1 MKRLLALLLPIL
13 VTIGLLLYALRGV
26 DLSTLR
32 STLLEGELWVIPP
45 FLILLAFFF
54 FANALRWTLILGP
67 FGRFRVRQVAP
78 SMMIGFAGNNLLPLR
93 IGELIRT
100 VIFAKESG
108 CSRSGVLMTLVVER
122 ALDLAGILLVF
133 VTGALFVGEL
143 PPGWGYGL
151 AVALAGIAALITVLA
166 LLGRFPDVSLDLWR
180 RLSPSLPTLVAERGE
195 TYLIELTR
203 GLAALAK
210 PSTAAALLAQSL
222 VRWYIA
228 AALVWLSLAS
238 YGVFA
243 SPGVAMLAVGIT
255 AAAVSLPSV
264 PGFVGP
270 VQAAFVFALTPFGI
284 GQEVA
289 LAASILFLVGH
300 WVPVTLTGALYFVS
314 RHYSY
319 RQIRREAASL
329 NDGADTA

>member
-13 VTIGLLLYALRGV
+13 FTVGLLVYALRGV
-26 DLSTLR
+26 DLGTLR
-32 STLLEGELWVIPP
+32 STLLEGELWVIAP

-54 FANALRWTLILGP
+54 FNSAQRWTLILRP
-67 FGRFRVRQVAP
+67 FGRFSVRQVAP
-78 SMMIGFAGNNLLPLR
+78 SMMIGFAGNNVLPLR

-122 ALDLAGILLVF
+122 ALDLVGILLVF
-133 VTGALFVGEL
+133 VTGAILLGEL
-143 PPGWGYGL
+143 PPGWTYGL
-151 AVALAGIAALITVLA
+151 AIALAGILTLMTVLV
-166 LLGRFPDVSLDLWR
+166 LLGRFPNVSLGLWR
-180 RLSPSLPTLVAERGE
+180 RLSPSLPAVVAERGQ
-195 TYLIELTR
+195 TYLTELTR
-203 GLAALAK
+203 GLAALAT
-210 PSTAAALLAQSL
+210 PSTTAALLAQSL
-222 VRWYIA
+222 LRWYVA
-228 AALVWLSLAS
+228 AALVWLSLAG
-238 YGVFA
+238 YGVSV
-243 SPGVAMLAVGIT
+243 SPGVVMLVVGVT

-284 GQEVA
+284 SQEVA

-300 WVPVTLTGALYFVS
+300 WVPITLTGALFFVS

-319 RQIRREAASL
+319 RQIRREAAALSE
-329 NDGADTA
+329 GSEIA

>member
-1 MKRLLALLLPIL
+1 MKRLLALLLPVL
-13 VTIGLLLYALRGV
+13 FTVGLLVYALGGV
-26 DLSTLR
+26 DLNALR
-32 STLLEGELWVIPP
+32 STLLEGKLWVVPP

-54 FANALRWTLILGP
+54 INSAQRWTLLLRP
-67 FGRFRVRQVAP
+67 FGHFSTRQVAP
-78 SMMIGFAGNNLLPLR
+78 AMMIGFAGNNVLPLR

-108 CSRSGVLMTLVVER
+108 CSRSAVLMTLVVER
-122 ALDLAGILLVF
+122 ALDLVGILLVF
-133 VTGALFVGEL
+133 ATGAILVGEL
-143 PPGWGYGL
+143 PPGWSYGL
-151 AVALAGIAALITVLA
+151 AIALAGILALMTVLV
-166 LLGRFPDVSLDLWR
+166 LLGRFPNISLDLWR
-180 RLSPSLPTLVAERGE
+180 HLSPSFPTLVAERGQ
-195 TYLIELTR
+195 TYLAELTR
-203 GLAALAK
+203 GLEALAT
-210 PSTAAALLAQSL
+210 PATAAALLLQSL
-222 VRWYIA
+222 LRWYVA

-238 YGVFA
+238 YGV
-243 SPGVAMLAVGIT
+243 SVPPGVAMLVVGVT

-300 WVPVTLTGALYFVS
+300 WVPVTLTGALYFVA

-329 NDGADTA
+329 SEGAEVG

>member
-13 VTIGLLLYALRGV
+13 VTVGLLVYALSGV

-54 FANALRWTLILGP
+54 FNNALRWTLILRP
-67 FGRFRVRQVAP
+67 FGHFSVRQVAP

-122 ALDLAGILLVF
+122 ALDLVGILLVF
-133 VTGALFVGEL
+133 VTGALLVGEL
-143 PPGWGYGL
+143 PPGWSYGL
-151 AVALAGIAALITVLA
+151 AVALAGILSLLTVLV
-166 LLGRFPDVSLDLWR
+166 LLGRFPNLSLGLWK
-180 RLSPSLPTLVAERGE
+180 RLSPSLPTLVAERGQ
-195 TYLIELTR
+195 TYLTELSR
-203 GLAALAK
+203 GLGALATA
-210 PSTAAALLAQSL
+210 STGFALFLQSL
-222 VRWYIA
+222 LRWYVA

-238 YGVFA
+238 YGV
-243 SPGVAMLAVGIT
+243 SVPPGVAMLVVGVT

-284 GQEVA
+284 SQEVA

-300 WVPVTLTGALYFVS
+300 WVPVTLTGAIYFVS

-329 NDGADTA
+329 SEDSEIA

>member
-13 VTIGLLLYALRGV
+13 FTVGLLVYALRGV

-54 FANALRWTLILGP
+54 FNNALRWTLILRP
-67 FGRFRVRQVAP
+67 FGRFSVRKVTP
-78 SMMIGFAGNNLLPLR
+78 SMMIGFAGNNVLPLR
-93 IGELIRT
+93 IGELIRA

-122 ALDLAGILLVF
+122 ALDLVGILVVF
-133 VTGALFVGEL
+133 VTGAILVGEL
-143 PPGWGYGL
+143 PPGWAYGL
-151 AVALAGIAALITVLA
+151 AVALGGILALMTVLV
-166 LLGRFPDVSLDLWR
+166 LLGRFPTVGLGLWR
-180 RLSPSLPTLVAERGE
+180 RLSPSLPTLVAERGN
-195 TYLIELTR
+195 TYLRELTR
-203 GLAALAK
+203 GMGALAT
-210 PSTAAALLAQSL
+210 PSTAAALLVQSL
-222 VRWYIA
+222 VRWFVA

-238 YGVFA
+238 YGVSA
-243 SPGVAMLAVGIT
+243 SPGVAMLVVGVTAV
-255 AAAVSLPSV
+255 AVSLPSV

-270 VQAAFVFALTPFGI
+270 IQAAFVFALTPFGI

-289 LAASILFLVGH
+289 LAASILFLVGQ

-319 RQIRREAASL
+319 RQIRREAATLSES
-329 NDGADTA
+329 A

>member
-13 VTIGLLLYALRGV
+13 FTIGLLVYALSGV
-26 DLSTLR
+26 DLGTLR

-54 FANALRWTLILGP
+54 VNNALRWTLILRP
-67 FGRFRVRQVAP
+67 FGRFSVRRVAP
-78 SMMIGFAGNNLLPLR
+78 SMMIGFAGNNVLPLR

-122 ALDLAGILLVF
+122 ALDLVGILLVF
-133 VTGALFVGEL
+133 VTGAFLVGEL
-143 PPGWGYGL
+143 PPGWRYGL
-151 AVALAGIAALITVLA
+151 AVALAGILALMTVLV
-166 LLGRFPDVSLDLWR
+166 LLARFPHASLGVWK
-180 RLSPSLPTLVAERGE
+180 RLSPSLPVPLAERGQ
-195 TYLIELTR
+195 TYLTELTR
-203 GLAALAK
+203 GLAALATL
-210 PSTAAALLAQSL
+210 STAAALLSQSL
-222 VRWYIA
+222 VRWFIA
-228 AALVWLSLAS
+228 AALVWLSLAG
-238 YGVFA
+238 YGVSV
-243 SPGVAMLAVGIT
+243 SPGVAMLVVGVT

-284 GQEVA
+284 GQEIA

-300 WVPVTLTGALYFVS
+300 WVPVTLTGALYFIT

-329 NDGADTA
+329 NDEAETV